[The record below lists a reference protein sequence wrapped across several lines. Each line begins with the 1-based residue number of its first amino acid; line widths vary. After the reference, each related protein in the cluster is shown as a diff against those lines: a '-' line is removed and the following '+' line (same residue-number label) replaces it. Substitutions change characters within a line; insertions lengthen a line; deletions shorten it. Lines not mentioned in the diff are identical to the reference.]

1 MTKFARTLL
10 ALSLCLLPLAALAQ
24 GNNGYRTLNSAPPAV
39 EGPVEVVEFFWY
51 GCGACYQFLPLVDD
65 WKRDAGEEVTF
76 KRVPAV
82 LDRRWRVHGQAY
94 YTAEA
99 LGVTD
104 EMHTKIFDAIHQ
116 RRQALDSQASIRAL
130 FVANGVDA
138 DAFDGAWG
146 SFSVDRK
153 LNDAERLARQYQ
165 VRATPS
171 MVIGGHYVSDPGTA
185 GGGRA
190 LIELTDMLVMQLS
203 D

>member
-1 MTKFARTLL
+1 MTRFARTLM
-10 ALSLCLLPLAALAQ
+10 ALSLCLLPLATLAQ
-24 GNNGYRTLNSAPPAV
+24 ANSGYRTLNSEPPTS
-39 EGPVEVVEFFWY
+39 EGPVEVLEFFWY
-51 GCGACYQFLPLVDD
+51 GCGACYQFLPLIDG
-65 WKRDAGEEVTF
+65 WKRDAGEEVDF

-82 LDRRWRVHGQAY
+82 LDRRWRVHGQAF

-104 EMHTKIFDAIHQ
+104 EMHLKIFDAIHQ

-130 FVANGVDA
+130 FVANGVDG
-138 DAFDGAWG
+138 DAFDGAWN

-153 LNDAERLARQYQ
+153 LNEAEQLARQYQ

-185 GGGRA
+185 GSGRA
-190 LIELTDMLVMQLS
+190 LIELTDMLVTQLS